1 MNFIQQSRQ
10 LYMVKVMTSK
20 IIVDEGGEFGI
31 SPESADFLKSI
42 LIKNNEKNSNKKR
55 QFNGFSIRSID
66 DQYSC
71 KLSDYTVGIIHCED
85 QIITIKPRHKIFDE
99 RVILKIWMYVNYNL
113 QNYSVSD
120 EIFTTSNDFTMYDY
134 IIKIFYKKLIDNVRN
149 NLPRQYVEE
158 FQTSATL
165 HGRLAVV
172 PYELQPNKTNFTSFS
187 DDLTTNTLANQYVM
201 EAWNKV
207 SKRLSDIEDIERNE
221 IFKINQSFR
230 KISRTSVFTTDNIKR
245 IFDTAAHH
253 GGNYQKLIQ
262 YADIINQNQ
271 NLSGVGGS
279 ATGFTFLIN
288 YNDLFEEF
296 VRKIVDK
303 SLSSKVEKTRFGFT
317 ENTLDR
323 SDKGEIEP
331 DVIIDLKNISE
342 RGYETLCVIDA
353 KNKVGSSVTT
363 NSDIYQIYTYSQMLN
378 SKFNILVYPINEY
391 KSPMEFEFT
400 LGRELGE
407 DHKFYRMFI
416 NLEPEIIK
424 QSMSHF
430 VEELTYLISS

>member
-1 MNFIQQSRQ
+1 MNFMQQSRQ
-10 LYMVKVMTSK
+10 LYMVKVMSSK
-20 IIVDEGGEFGI
+20 IVVDEGKEFEI
-31 SPESADFLKSI
+31 SPESADFLEYI
-42 LIKNNEKNSNKKR
+42 LLKNNEKNSNKKR
-55 QFNGFSIRSID
+55 QFNGFSIKSTD
-66 DQYSC
+66 GQYSC

-99 RVILKIWMYVNYNL
+99 RVILKMWMYVNYDL

-165 HGRLAVV
+165 HGRLAIV
-172 PYELQPNKTNFTSFS
+172 PYELQPDKTNFPSFS

-207 SKRLSDIEDIERNE
+207 KKRLSDIEDLERNE
-221 IFKINQSFR
+221 IFKINQSFGN
-230 KISRTSVFTTDNIKR
+230 ISRTNVFTTDDMQR
-245 IFDTAAHH
+245 ILDTAAHH

-271 NLSGVGGS
+271 DLSGVGGS

-296 VRKIVDK
+296 VRKIVVK
-303 SLSSKVEKTRFGFT
+303 SLSCKVEKTRFEFT
-317 ENTLDR
+317 ENTLEG

-331 DVIIDLKNISE
+331 DIIIDLKNISE
-342 RGYETLCVIDA
+342 LGYETLCIIDA

-378 SKFNILVYPINEY
+378 SRFNILVYPINVY

-424 QSMSHF
+424 QSISHF

>member
-1 MNFIQQSRQ
+1 
-10 LYMVKVMTSK
+10 MTSK

>member
-1 MNFIQQSRQ
+1 MS
-10 LYMVKVMTSK
+10 SK
-20 IIVDEGGEFGI
+20 IVVDEGKEFDI
-31 SPESADFLKSI
+31 SPESADFLESI
-42 LIKNNEKNSNKKR
+42 LLKNNDLKIHKR
-55 QFNGFSIRSID
+55 KQFSGFSIKSTD
-66 DQYSC
+66 GQYSC

-99 RVILKIWMYVNYNL
+99 RVILKMWMYVNYDL

-120 EIFTTSNDFTMYDY
+120 EIFTTSNDSTMYDY

-149 NLPRQYVEE
+149 NLPRKYVEE

-165 HGRLAVV
+165 HGRLAIV
-172 PYELQPNKTNFTSFS
+172 PYELQPNKTNFTTYS

-207 SKRLSDIEDIERNE
+207 RKRLFDIEEIERNE
-221 IFKINQSFR
+221 IFKINQSFGN
-230 KISRTSVFTTDNIKR
+230 ISKTEAFTTDDLQR
-245 IFDTAAHH
+245 IFDTAAHL

-262 YADIINQNQ
+262 YADIINQNHD
-271 NLSGVGGS
+271 LSGVGGS

-296 VRKIVDK
+296 VRKIVVK
-303 SLSSKVEKTRFGFT
+303 SLSCEVEKTRFGFT
-317 ENTLDR
+317 ENTLDG

-331 DVIIDLKNISE
+331 DIIIDLKNTSE
-342 RGYETLCVIDA
+342 QGYDTLCIIDA

-378 SKFNILVYPINEY
+378 SRFNMLVYPTDKY

-400 LGRELGE
+400 LGRESGE

-424 QSMSHF
+424 QSISHF